1 MRDFEVLSEISGKEG
16 RVEGKQMAAPS
27 EFTRCGKSEG
37 EESPSSTGQG
47 GP

>member
-1 MRDFEVLSEISGKEG
+1 MVAPSDITQSGKL
-16 RVEGKQMAAPS
+16 
-27 EFTRCGKSEG
+27 EG